1 VPLTRL
7 RPLLTRLVDY
17 SLRVPVYL
25 LSMNPQIGVP
35 KPKQPSPRRLLIVK
49 VHGMGDSVLIRAII
63 ELIQRTHAEV
73 DIGVL
78 VGSATRELMT
88 AGLQVRSHEYDQRKV
103 TPKVIASTWRD
114 IRQSRYEA
122 IANFEQGSLAG
133 TALLA
138 STGIGAHVGFVC
150 SDNDPKCR
158 LLSHPLTFRE
168 FDSMWQS
175 FLRLAKVLY
184 PDLPDGF
191 PTIALQGSPESRTWA
206 AEWWQSHVG
215 GVDSFAVAMHLGSGP
230 GMDFRR
236 WPLQRFLTLGER
248 ISSRW
253 PNAAVI
259 LTGTTLE
266 RDLIRRF
273 CEGFRG
279 KAIDASDLGSVEKT
293 ALLLKRCH
301 LLVSN
306 DTGVMHLGAAV
317 GTPTV
322 GLFGPNSPIHW
333 APLGRRAS
341 YVRDT
346 SLQCSP
352 CINNYRNLVPLACTN
367 SIFSQCMKDI
377 AVESVESAIE
387 YVLDEKVSRPEAS
400 FVHTNQSV

>member
-1 VPLTRL
+1 MAPARL
-7 RPLLTRLVDY
+7 RPSLTRLVDY
-17 SLRVPVYL
+17 GLRVPVYL
-25 LSMNPQIGVP
+25 LGTKVQRSAP
-35 KPKQPSPRRLLIVK
+35 KPNKRSPRRLLIVK

-73 DIGVL
+73 EIGVL

-88 AGLQVRSHEYDQRKV
+88 AGLQVRCHQYDQRNV
-103 TPKVIASTWRD
+103 TPTVIVSTWRD

-138 STGIGAHVGFVC
+138 SAGIGTHVGFVG
-150 SDNDPKCR
+150 SDNDPKFR
-158 LLSHPLTFRE
+158 LLSHPVAFRGS
-168 FDSMWQS
+168 DSMWQS
-175 FLRLAKVLY
+175 FLRLTKVLY

-191 PTIALQGSPESRTWA
+191 PSISLQGSPESRSWA

-215 GVDSFAVAMHLGSGP
+215 GAERFAVAMHLGCGK

-236 WPLQRFLTLGER
+236 WPLQRFLTLSER
-248 ISSRW
+248 ISSRRGD
-253 PNAAVI
+253 AVI
-259 LTGTTLE
+259 VLTGTTLE

-279 KAIDASDLGSVEKT
+279 RAIDASDLGSIEKT
-293 ALLLKRCH
+293 ALILKRCH

-317 GTPTV
+317 GTPTI

-333 APLGRRAS
+333 APLGSRVT

-352 CINNYRNLVPLACTN
+352 CINNYRNLVPLVCTN

-387 YVLDEKVSRPEAS
+387 DVLDQGRSRHEIS
-400 FVHTNQSV
+400 LVNN